1 MYVRFRNRKCKF
13 EDAMYDNYVNNLQ
26 EWGFFFRKC
35 KLINIR
41 IAVLNFQLEKGQD
54 NITNNVKFGFLRG

>member
-1 MYVRFRNRKCKF
+1 
-13 EDAMYDNYVNNLQ
+13 MYDNYVNNLQ

-54 NITNNVKFGFLRG
+54 NTTNNVKFGFLRG